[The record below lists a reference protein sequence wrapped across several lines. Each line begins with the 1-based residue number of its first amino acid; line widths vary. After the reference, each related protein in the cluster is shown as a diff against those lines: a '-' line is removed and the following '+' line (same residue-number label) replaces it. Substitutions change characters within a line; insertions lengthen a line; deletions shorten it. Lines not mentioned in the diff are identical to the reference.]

1 MSLQNPLDQYPRPP
15 FEADD
20 SGDEP
25 VMSPKPDHGEETY
38 RGNGRLKGRK
48 AFVTGGNSG
57 LGRATALAF
66 AREGADVV
74 FTFHSD
80 EEGAAEALAEIEKS
94 GVTAASLKVDISDE
108 KECTDAIATAAEK
121 LGGLDTL
128 VMVAGYQNNV
138 PDILDLETDQLDL
151 TFRTNVYSLYWLTK
165 AALEHLPEGG
175 SIITTSSVQANQPS
189 ADKLDYAATKGAIVT
204 FTKALAQQ
212 LAPRGI
218 RVNAVLP
225 GPFWTNLQPDSA
237 SGADDLSGFGSDT
250 PYGRPGQPAEIAGAY
265 VYFASA
271 DASYTSGATL
281 VVSGGSPN

>member
-1 MSLQNPLDQYPRPP
+1 MSLPNPLDQYPRPP
-15 FEADD
+15 FEVDD

-25 VMSPKPDHGEETY
+25 VMSPNPDHGEETY
-38 RGNGRLKGRK
+38 RGNGRLAGRR
-48 AFVTGGNSG
+48 ALITGGNSG
-57 LGRATALAF
+57 LGRATAIAF

-80 EEGAAEALAEIEKS
+80 EAGANEALEVIEKC
-94 GVTAASLKVDISDE
+94 GVTGMTLKVDISDE
-108 KECTDAIATAAEK
+108 TECVEAVEKAADK
-121 LGGLDTL
+121 LGGLDIL

-138 PDILDLETDQLDL
+138 PDILDLETEQIDR

-165 AALEHLPEGG
+165 AALEYLPAGG

-218 RVNAVLP
+218 RVNSVAP
-225 GPFWTNLQPDSA
+225 GPFWTNLQPDS
-237 SGADDLSGFGSDT
+237 SDDSLAEFGGDV

-265 VYFASA
+265 VYLAST

-281 VVSGGSPN
+281 VVSGGSPI

>member
-1 MSLQNPLDQYPRPP
+1 MSIPNPLDQYPRPP
-15 FEADD
+15 FTVDD

-25 VMSPKPDHGEETY
+25 VMSPSPDHGEETY
-38 RGNGRLKGRK
+38 RGSGRLAGRR
-48 AFVTGGNSG
+48 AFITGGNSG
-57 LGRATALAF
+57 LGRATAIAF

-80 EEGAAEALAEIEKS
+80 EEGATEALDVIEKS
-94 GVTAASLKVDISDE
+94 GVTGGMLKVDISQE
-108 KECTDAIATAAEK
+108 AECVDAVGKAAAT
-121 LGGLDTL
+121 LGGLDIL

-138 PDILDLETDQLDL
+138 DDILDLETEQIDL

-165 AALEHLPEGG
+165 AALEHLPAGG

-218 RVNAVLP
+218 RVNSVAP
-225 GPFWTNLQPDSA
+225 GPFWTNLQPDSSDA
-237 SGADDLSGFGSDT
+237 ESLTDFGSGT

-265 VYFASA
+265 VYLASA
-271 DASYTSGATL
+271 DASYTSGATI
-281 VVSGGSPN
+281 VVSGGSPI

>member
-1 MSLQNPLDQYPRPP
+1 MSLSNPLDQYPRPP
-15 FEADD
+15 FSIDD

-25 VMSPKPDHGEETY
+25 VMIPNPDHGEETY
-38 RGNGRLKGRK
+38 RGTGRLTGRR
-48 AFVTGGNSG
+48 AFITGGNSG
-57 LGRATALAF
+57 LGRAAAIAY

-80 EEGAAEALAEIEKS
+80 EAGANDALDVIRKA
-94 GVTAASLKVDISDE
+94 GVTAEAMKVDISDE
-108 KECTDAIATAAEK
+108 NECTDAIARAADI

-138 PDILDLETDQLDL
+138 DDILDLDTAQIDQ

-165 AALEHLPEGG
+165 AALEHLPAGG
-175 SIITTSSVQANQPS
+175 SIITTSSVQANMPS

-218 RVNAVLP
+218 RVNSVAP
-225 GPFWTNLQPDSA
+225 GPFWTNLQPDSSDA
-237 SGADDLSGFGSDT
+237 ESLTEFGSDT
-250 PYGRPGQPAEIAGAY
+250 PYGRPGQPAEIAGTY
-265 VYFASA
+265 VYLASD
-271 DASYTSGATL
+271 DASYTSGATI
-281 VVSGGSPN
+281 VVSGGSPI

>member
-1 MSLQNPLDQYPRPP
+1 MSLSNPLDQYPRPP
-15 FEADD
+15 FTVDD

-25 VMSPKPDHGEETY
+25 VMSPTPDHGEESY
-38 RGNGRLKGRK
+38 RGTGRLTGRR
-48 AFVTGGNSG
+48 AFITGGNSG
-57 LGRATALAF
+57 LGRATAIAF

-80 EEGAAEALAEIEKS
+80 EDGAAEALEVIEKA
-94 GVTAASLKVDISDE
+94 GVRGAALQVDISDE
-108 KECTDAIATAAEK
+108 TACSDAITTAARK

-138 PDILDLETDQLDL
+138 PDILDLDTEQLDR

-165 AALEHLPEGG
+165 AALGHLPAGG

-218 RVNAVLP
+218 RVNSVAP
-225 GPFWTNLQPDSA
+225 GPFWTNLQPDS
-237 SGADDLSGFGSDT
+237 SDADSLTDFGSGT
-250 PYGRPGQPAEIAGAY
+250 PFGRPGQPAEIAGAY
-265 VYFASA
+265 VYLASD

-281 VVSGGSPN
+281 VISGGSPI

>member
-1 MSLQNPLDQYPRPP
+1 MNLPNPLDQYPRPP
-15 FEADD
+15 FDVDD

-25 VMSPKPDHGEETY
+25 VMSPPPDHGEDSY
-38 RGNGRLKGRK
+38 QGNGRLAGRR
-48 AFVTGGNSG
+48 AFITGGNSG
-57 LGRATALAF
+57 LGRATAIAF

-80 EEGAAEALAEIEKS
+80 EEGAKEALAVIQES
-94 GVTAASLKVDISDE
+94 GVTGGMLKVDISDE
-108 KECTDAIATAAEK
+108 SECVQAIADAAET

-138 PDILDLETDQLDL
+138 DDILDLETDQIDL
-151 TFRTNVYSLYWLTK
+151 TFRTNVYSMYWLTK
-165 AALEHLPEGG
+165 AALEHLPAGG

-218 RVNAVLP
+218 RVNSVAP
-225 GPFWTNLQPDSA
+225 GPFWTNLQPDSSDA
-237 SGADDLSGFGSDT
+237 EAVTEFGKET

-265 VYFASA
+265 VYLASN
-271 DASYTSGATL
+271 DASYTSGSTL
-281 VVSGGSPN
+281 VVSGGSPI